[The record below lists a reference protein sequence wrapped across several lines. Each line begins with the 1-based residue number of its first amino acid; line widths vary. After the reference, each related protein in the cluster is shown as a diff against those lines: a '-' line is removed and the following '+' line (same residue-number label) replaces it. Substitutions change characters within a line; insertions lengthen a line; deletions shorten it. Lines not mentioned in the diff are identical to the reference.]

1 MTGTLWP
8 GSVRLVACAAGL
20 WALALLAP
28 GPSALLLTPVVG
40 IIGFLLLRTRHH
52 LGVGLIVFACLA
64 SIQLASLTAARGP
77 DGPAETTGIVI
88 GTTAPGPSGWSRL
101 TLLTPGGLTE
111 VLSPGTPPAGAH
123 VRMRTDRLDRIRI
136 SRGEPAVIRAPNRIW
151 QWRAQLRDR
160 FRADSTAVG
169 HDGGALLPG
178 LVIGDTAPQDAQMV
192 EDMRTVSLTHLS
204 AVSGTNVTIVS
215 LGAGLLAGACRAGPR
230 TRVSIGVLTCLG
242 YVFVVGVE
250 PSAIRAAGM
259 AVAVAVVFLR
269 GGGIAPVAVIAGT
282 VSLLLTA
289 LPMLA
294 ASVGFALSV
303 ISTCAIMFA
312 VPVLLRRLGVHW
324 PRVPSILLTA
334 LVVPLI
340 AQLACTPVLVAID
353 PRIGGWSVVANALA
367 SPAVLPATIT
377 GFVSLVCSGLGLLG
391 IPGLPVIADAAAWLG
406 SLCAWWI
413 VAVARVCARLPGASL
428 AWPDPPQG
436 SIIALVLL
444 AVLTAGIVL
453 LVRRRLW
460 GLPVIVLAV
469 ALGAVVVV
477 TGSPKGPA
485 RDWLVLVCDVGQG
498 SAAVINLG
506 GGRGLVVDA
515 GKEPAPV
522 DECLD
527 GSGITEFDLVIS
539 HFDADHSGGYAGTT
553 WSRTLRRLLVSANAA
568 GGPEVAQIVRDTGAE
583 VVPLSR
589 GDGIDL
595 GGVQAEVLWPPG
607 GRAPAGTAG
616 SGPGTGTG
624 SGTGAGGP
632 GDTSAGT
639 DTGSGAP
646 GGTPAGTAARN
657 EDSVVLRIDLAGLSV
672 LLPGDIGEEEQ
683 TVLAQSLQPVD
694 VLIAPHHGSGD
705 LSEDFYRGAGARLG
719 AVSVGENRYGHPT
732 EESLSAF
739 GPVPVLRTDLCGT
752 IALYAEGR
760 YSTAR
765 GCER

>member
-1 MTGTLWP
+1 M
-8 GSVRLVACAAGL
+8 
-20 WALALLAP
+20 
-28 GPSALLLTPVVG
+28 
-40 IIGFLLLRTRHH
+40 
-52 LGVGLIVFACLA
+52 
-64 SIQLASLTAARGP
+64 
-77 DGPAETTGIVI
+77 
-88 GTTAPGPSGWSRL
+88 
-101 TLLTPGGLTE
+101 
-111 VLSPGTPPAGAH
+111 
-123 VRMRTDRLDRIRI
+123 
-136 SRGEPAVIRAPNRIW
+136 
-151 QWRAQLRDR
+151 
-160 FRADSTAVG
+160 
-169 HDGGALLPG
+169 
-178 LVIGDTAPQDAQMV
+178 
-192 EDMRTVSLTHLS
+192 
-204 AVSGTNVTIVS
+204 TIVS

-312 VPVLLRRLGVHW
+312 VPVLLRRLNVHW

-334 LVVPLI
+334 LVVPLL

-391 IPGLPVIADAAAWLG
+391 IPGLPVLADAAAWLG

-498 SAAVINLG
+498 SAAVVNLG

-553 WSRTLRRLLVSANAA
+553 WSRSLRRLLVSGNAA

-595 GGVQAEVLWPPG
+595 GEVQAEVLWPPG
-607 GRAPAGTAG
+607 GRAPAGAVG
-616 SGPGTGTG
+616 SGPGKGAG
-624 SGTGAGGP
+624 PGTGAAVP
-632 GDTSAGT
+632 GDTSAGA
-639 DTGSGAP
+639 GAGP
-646 GGTPAGTAARN
+646 GTPGDDSAGTAARN
-657 EDSVVLRIDLAGLSV
+657 EDSVVLRIQLAGLSV

-683 TVLAQSLQPVD
+683 TVLAASLQPVD

-760 YSTAR
+760 FSTAR